1 MPLKIKS
8 SPGLAVFALLAV
20 TALWGWTFL
29 GTKNAIEQMPV
40 MDFLAIKFAIATL
53 VLFIIRPAAL
63 FRITRRCLWH
73 GMVLGFVLGLAYITQ
88 TYGLRTVS
96 PAVSGFI
103 TGMGAIFTPVFLWVI
118 FRRKISC
125 YVWIAVGLALVGL
138 ALLSLHGWAFGMGEF
153 LTLCCAI
160 FFALQIVGLGEW
172 SHLHSPYELTFIQ
185 IIVATA
191 MCLIIAAPGGI
202 ELPPDLTT
210 WSAVIIMA
218 VFATATAFFIQT
230 WAQALISPTY
240 TAVILTMEPVF
251 AGFFGVILGGDH
263 LTSRIIIGAI
273 CVLAAML
280 IAQLK
285 TPHKETTHR

>member
-1 MPLKIKS
+1 MLRYWKS
-8 SPGLAVFALLAV
+8 SPGLAVFALTAV

-40 MDFLAIKFAIATL
+40 MDFLAIKFAIATF
-53 VLFIIRPAAL
+53 VLFTIRPAAL
-63 FRITRRCLWH
+63 FRISRRCLWH
-73 GMVLGFVLGLAYITQ
+73 GIVLGFLLGIAYITQ

-103 TGMGAIFTPVFLWVI
+103 TGMGAIFTPVFLWAI
-118 FRRKISC
+118 LRRKISW
-125 YVWIAVGLALVGL
+125 YVWIAVGLALIGL
-138 ALLSLHGWAFGMGEF
+138 ALLSLHGWAFGTGEL

-172 SHLHSPYELTFIQ
+172 SHLHNPYELTLIQ
-185 IIVATA
+185 IIVATV
-191 MCLIIAAPGGI
+191 MCLTAAAPGGI

-218 VFATATAFFIQT
+218 VLATAAAFFIQT

-240 TAVILTMEPVF
+240 TALILTMEPVF
-251 AGFFGVILGGDH
+251 AGFFGVILGGDR
-263 LTSRIIIGAI
+263 LTARIIIGAI
-273 CVLAAML
+273 CVLAAIL

-285 TPHKETTHR
+285 TSRKETT